1 MIVVV
6 FIFKNNIKLLNFT
19 AHLNLISFK
28 FQKFQKNIV
37 QSPPYTM
44 LKLSDSSGLNL
55 INLFPLS
62 LTERQNK
69 LVRLY

>member
-6 FIFKNNIKLLNFT
+6 FKFKNNIYFFLNFA
-19 AHLNLISFK
+19 AHLKLISFK

-55 INLFPLS
+55 IKPFYFI
-62 LTERQNK
+62 TDRRVK
-69 LVRLY
+69 